1 VSESFTLG
9 NAIDIN
15 PVPLHWC
22 VERTNNELEDDM
34 KAMVYTQYGPLDVL
48 KLEEVEKPV
57 PKENEVLI
65 KVHAAS
71 VTFGDLAAVKGE
83 PFMVRFTLGLREPKY
98 KILGKDVAGQVEA
111 VGADVKQFMPGNKV
125 FGDLSECGWG
135 AYAEY
140 VSVPEN
146 ALVQKPA
153 NVTFEAAAAVPE
165 SGVVA
170 LQGLREK
177 GQIRSGQKV
186 LIYGASGG
194 IGTFAVQ
201 IAKSFGA
208 EVTGVCST
216 RNLDMVR
223 SLGADHVIDY
233 TKEDFTQNGEQYD
246 LILATAGYR
255 SIFDYKRA
263 LAPGGNYVATGGD
276 MAQIFQ
282 PMLLGPWLSTGGRKM
297 TNLAM
302 KPDKEDLTFVKEL
315 IEAGKVVPVIDKRFP
330 LRELPEALRY
340 YGEGHS
346 RGKVV
351 ITVAH

>member
-1 VSESFTLG
+1 
-9 NAIDIN
+9 
-15 PVPLHWC
+15 
-22 VERTNNELEDDM
+22 M
-34 KAMVYTQYGPLDVL
+34 KAMMYTQYGSPDVL
-48 KLEEVEKPV
+48 KLTEAAKPV
-57 PKENEVLI
+57 PNGNEVLI
-65 KVHAAS
+65 KVCASS

-83 PFMVRFTLGLREPKY
+83 PFMVRFTLGLREPKF
-98 KILGKDVAGQVEA
+98 KIPGKDVAGQVEA
-111 VGADVKQFMPGNKV
+111 VGAGVRQFKPGDEV
-125 FGDLSECGWG
+125 FGDLSESGWG

-146 ALVQKPA
+146 ALVRKPA

-165 SGVVA
+165 SAVVA
-170 LQGLREK
+170 LQGLRTK
-177 GQIRSGQKV
+177 GQIQSGQKV

-216 RNLDMVR
+216 RNLEMVR

-233 TKEDFTQNGEQYD
+233 TEEDFTQNGDQYD

-263 LAPGGNYVATGGD
+263 LAPGGHYVATGGE

-282 PMLLGPWLSTGGRKM
+282 PMLLGPLVSNRGRNM
-297 TNLAM
+297 SNLAM
-302 KPDKEDLTFVKEL
+302 KPDTKDLKFIKEL
-315 IEAGKVVPVIDKRFP
+315 IEAGKVTPVIDKSYP
-330 LRELPEALRY
+330 LSEIPEALRY
-340 YGEGHS
+340 YAKGRS

-351 ITVAH
+351 ITV

>member
-1 VSESFTLG
+1 MNS
-9 NAIDIN
+9 
-15 PVPLHWC
+15 
-22 VERTNNELEDDM
+22 LEGVM
-34 KAMVYTQYGPLDVL
+34 KAMMYTQYGSLDVL
-48 KLEEVEKPV
+48 KLVDAKKPV
-57 PKENEVLI
+57 PKADEVLI
-65 KVHAAS
+65 KVQAAS

-83 PFMVRFTLGLREPKY
+83 PFMVRFTLGLREPKFP
-98 KILGKDVAGQVEA
+98 IPGKDVAGIVEA
-111 VGADVKQFMPGNKV
+111 VGADVKQFKPGDEV
-125 FGDLSECGWG
+125 FGDLSESGWG

-140 VSVPEN
+140 VAVSES
-146 ALVQKPA
+146 ALVQKPT

-165 SGVVA
+165 SAVVA
-170 LQGLREK
+170 LQGLRSK
-177 GQIRSGQKV
+177 GNIQSSQKV

-201 IAKSFGA
+201 LAKSFGA

-216 RNLDMVR
+216 RNLEMVR

-263 LAPGGNYVATGGD
+263 LAPGGRYVATGGE

-282 PMLLGPWLSTGGRKM
+282 PMLLGPLVSGGGRKM

-302 KPDKEDLTFVKEL
+302 KPDKKDLTFIKEL
-315 IEAGKVVPVIDKRFP
+315 IEAGKVTPVIDKSFP
-330 LRELPEALRY
+330 LSELPKALRY
-340 YGEGHS
+340 YGEGRS

-351 ITVAH
+351 VTVEH

>member
-1 VSESFTLG
+1 VQNQES
-9 NAIDIN
+9 A
-15 PVPLHWC
+15 
-22 VERTNNELEDDM
+22 M
-34 KAMVYTQYGPLDVL
+34 KAIVQTAYGEAHEVL
-48 KLEEVEKPV
+48 ELKEVEKPV
-57 PKENEVLI
+57 PVEDQVLI

-71 VTFGDLAAVKGE
+71 VTYGDLAAVKGE
-83 PFMVRFTLGLREPKY
+83 PFMVRLTLGLRGPKFP
-98 KILGKDVAGQVEA
+98 IPGKDVAGQVEA
-111 VGADVKQFMPGNKV
+111 VGANVKQFRPGDEV

-140 VSVPEN
+140 VSVPES
-146 ALVQKPA
+146 ALVLKPA
-153 NVTFEAAAAVPE
+153 NITFEAAGAVPE

-170 LQGLREK
+170 LQGLRDK
-177 GQIRSGQKV
+177 GQIQSGQKV

-201 IAKSFGA
+201 IAKSFDT

-216 RNLDMVR
+216 RNLEMVR
-223 SLGADHVIDY
+223 SLGADYVVDY
-233 TKEDFTQNGEQYD
+233 TKEDFAQSGKQYD

-263 LAPGGNYVATGGD
+263 LAPGGHYVATGGE

-282 PMLLGPWLSTGGRKM
+282 PMLFGPWVSSGGRKM

-302 KPDKEDLTFVKEL
+302 KPDKKDLTFVKEL
-315 IEAGKVVPVIDKRFP
+315 IEAGQVTPVIDKSFS
-330 LRELPEALRY
+330 LSELPEALKY
-340 YGEGHS
+340 YGEGRS

-351 ITVAH
+351 VTMD

>member
-1 VSESFTLG
+1 MSET
-9 NAIDIN
+9 
-15 PVPLHWC
+15 
-22 VERTNNELEDDM
+22 EDDM
-34 KAMVYTQYGPLDVL
+34 KAMVYTQYGPPDVL
-48 KLEEVEKPV
+48 KLTEVEKPA
-57 PKENEVLI
+57 PQDGKVLV
-65 KVHAAS
+65 KVHASS
-71 VTFGDLAAVKGE
+71 VTFGDLAVLKGE
-83 PFMVRFTLGLREPKY
+83 PFMVRFSLGLREPKI

-111 VGADVKQFMPGNKV
+111 VGANVKQFKPGDEV
-125 FGDLSECGWG
+125 FGDLSGCGWG

-140 VSVPEN
+140 VLVPEN
-146 ALVQKPA
+146 VLVQKPA
-153 NVTFEAAAAVPE
+153 NVTFEAAGAVPE

-170 LQGLREK
+170 LQGLCK
-177 GQIRSGQKV
+177 GQIQSGQKV

-216 RNLDMVR
+216 RNQEMVR

-233 TKEDFTQNGEQYD
+233 KKEDFTQNSQQYD

-255 SIFDYKRA
+255 SLFDYKRA
-263 LAPGGNYVATGGD
+263 LAPGGHYVATGGE

-282 PMLLGPWLSTGGRKM
+282 PMLLGPLVSSGGRKM

-302 KPDKEDLTFVKEL
+302 KPDKKDLTFIKEL
-315 IEAGKVVPVIDKRFP
+315 IEAEKVIPVIDKCF
-330 LRELPEALRY
+330 LLSQLPEALRY
-340 YGEGHS
+340 YGEGRS

-351 ITVAH
+351 VTMD

>member
-1 VSESFTLG
+1 M
-9 NAIDIN
+9 
-15 PVPLHWC
+15 
-22 VERTNNELEDDM
+22 EDDM
-34 KAMVYTQYGPLDVL
+34 KAIVQTGYGEPSEVL
-48 KLEEVEKPV
+48 EVREIEKPT

-65 KVHAAS
+65 KIQAAS
-71 VTFGDLAAVKGE
+71 ITFGDLAAVKGE
-83 PFMVRFTLGLREPKY
+83 PAIARLSLGLREPKI
-98 KILGKDVAGQVEA
+98 KTPGKDVAGIVEA
-111 VGADVKQFMPGNKV
+111 VGANVKQFKPGDEV

-140 VSVPEN
+140 VSVPEK

-153 NVTFEAAAAVPE
+153 NITFEAAGGVPE
-165 SGVVA
+165 SAVVA
-170 LQGLREK
+170 LQGLQNK
-177 GQIRSGQKV
+177 GQIQSDQKV

-201 IAKSFGA
+201 IAKAFDT

-216 RNLDMVR
+216 RNLEMVR

-233 TKEDFTQNGEQYD
+233 TKEDFTQNGVQYD

-263 LAPGGNYVATGGD
+263 LAPGGHYVATGGE

-282 PMLLGPWLSTGGRKM
+282 PMLLGLLASSGGRTI

-302 KPDKEDLTFVKEL
+302 KPDKGDLTYVKEL
-315 IEAGKVVPVIDKRFP
+315 IEAGKVTPVIDKSYP
-330 LRELPEALRY
+330 WRELPEAFRY
-340 YGEGHS
+340 YAGGRS

-351 ITVAH
+351 VTMD

>member
-1 VSESFTLG
+1 
-9 NAIDIN
+9 
-15 PVPLHWC
+15 
-22 VERTNNELEDDM
+22 M
-34 KAMVYTQYGPLDVL
+34 KAIIQTGYGEPSEVL
-48 KLEEVEKPV
+48 ELQEVEKPA

-65 KVHAAS
+65 KIQAAS
-71 VTFGDLAAVKGE
+71 ITFGDLAAVKGE
-83 PFMVRFTLGLREPKY
+83 PFIARLSLGLREPKI
-98 KILGKDVAGQVEA
+98 KTPGKDVAGIVEA
-111 VGADVKQFMPGNKV
+111 VGENVKEFKPGDEV
-125 FGDLSECGWG
+125 FGDLSESGWG

-153 NVTFEAAAAVPE
+153 NITFEAAGAVPE
-165 SGVVA
+165 SAVVA
-170 LQGLREK
+170 LQGLRTK
-177 GQIRSGQKV
+177 GHIQSGQKV

-201 IAKSFGA
+201 IAKSFGT

-216 RNLDMVR
+216 RNVELVR

-233 TKEDFTQNGEQYD
+233 TVEDFTQNGQQYD

-255 SIFDYKRA
+255 SIFDYKRS
-263 LAPGGNYVATGGD
+263 LAPGGHYVATGGE

-282 PMLLGPWLSTGGRKM
+282 PMLLGPLVSSEGRKM

-302 KPDKEDLTFVKEL
+302 KPDKEDLTYVKEL
-315 IEAGKVVPVIDKRFP
+315 IEAGKVNSVIDKSYP
-330 LRELPEALRY
+330 LGELSEAFRY
-340 YGEGHS
+340 YGQGRS

-351 ITVAH
+351 VTVAH

>member
-1 VSESFTLG
+1 
-9 NAIDIN
+9 
-15 PVPLHWC
+15 
-22 VERTNNELEDDM
+22 M
-34 KAMVYTQYGPLDVL
+34 KAAIYDRYGPPNVL
-48 KLEEVEKPV
+48 ELREVEKPV
-57 PKENEVLI
+57 PQNDEVLI
-65 KVHAAS
+65 KIHAAS

-83 PFMVRFTLGLREPKY
+83 PFIARLSLGLREPKI
-98 KILGKDVAGQVEA
+98 KTPGKDVAGLVEA
-111 VGADVKQFMPGNKV
+111 VGANVKLFKPDDEV

-135 AYAEY
+135 AFAEY

-146 ALVQKPA
+146 VLVRKPA
-153 NVTFEAAAAVPE
+153 NLTFEAAGAVPE
-165 SGVVA
+165 SAVVA
-170 LQGLREK
+170 LQGLQDK
-177 GQIRSGQKV
+177 GDIQSGSKV

-216 RNLDMVR
+216 RNLEMVR

-233 TKEDFTQNGEQYD
+233 TKEDFSQNGEQYD

-255 SIFDYKRA
+255 SMFDYRRA
-263 LAPGGNYVATGGD
+263 LAPGGKYVAAGGE

-282 PMLLGPWLSTGGRKM
+282 PMLLGPLVSNKGRKM

-302 KPDKEDLTFVKEL
+302 KPDTEDLTFIKEL
-315 IEAGKVVPVIDKRFP
+315 IEAGKVVPVIDKSYP
-330 LRELPEALRY
+330 LTELPEALRY
-340 YGEGHS
+340 YGEGRS

-351 ITVAH
+351 VTMV

>member
-1 VSESFTLG
+1 
-9 NAIDIN
+9 
-15 PVPLHWC
+15 
-22 VERTNNELEDDM
+22 M
-34 KAMVYTQYGPLDVL
+34 KASVYERYGPPDVL
-48 KLEEVEKPV
+48 QLKEVEKPT
-57 PKENEVLI
+57 PKEDEVLM

-98 KILGKDVAGQVEA
+98 KILGKDVAGQIEA
-111 VGADVKQFMPGNKV
+111 VGANVKQFKPGDEV
-125 FGDLSECGWG
+125 FGNLSESGWG

-140 VSVPEN
+140 VSAPEN
-146 ALVQKPA
+146 VLVQKPA
-153 NVTFEAAAAVPE
+153 NLTFDAAAAVPE
-165 SGVVA
+165 SAVVA
-170 LQGLREK
+170 LQGLRQ
-177 GQIRSGQKV
+177 GQIQNGSKV

-216 RNLDMVR
+216 RNLELVR
-223 SLGADHVIDY
+223 SLGADHIIDY
-233 TKEDFTQNGEQYD
+233 TKEDFTQNDEKYD

-255 SIFDYKRA
+255 SLFDYKRA
-263 LAPGGNYVATGGD
+263 LAPGGNYVATGGE

-282 PMLLGPWLSTGGRKM
+282 PMFLGPLVSSEGRKM

-302 KPDKEDLTFVKEL
+302 KPDTKDLTLIKEL
-315 IEAGKVVPVIDKRFP
+315 IEAGKIIPVIDKSFP
-330 LRELPEALRY
+330 LSELPEALRY

-351 ITVAH
+351 ITMD

>member
-1 VSESFTLG
+1 M
-9 NAIDIN
+9 
-15 PVPLHWC
+15 
-22 VERTNNELEDDM
+22 EDDM
-34 KAMVYTQYGPLDVL
+34 KAMMYTQYGPPDVL
-48 KLEEVEKPV
+48 KPEEVAKPV
-57 PKENEVLI
+57 PKDDEVLI
-65 KVHAAS
+65 KVRASS

-83 PFMVRFTLGLREPKY
+83 PFMVRFTLGLRGPKF

-111 VGADVKQFMPGNKV
+111 VGADVKQFKPGDEV

-146 ALVQKPA
+146 VLVRKPA
-153 NVTFEAAAAVPE
+153 NLTFEAAGGVPE
-165 SGVVA
+165 SAVVA
-170 LQGLREK
+170 LQGLRK
-177 GQIRSGQKV
+177 GQIQSGQKV

-216 RNLDMVR
+216 RNLELVR
-223 SLGADHVIDY
+223 SLGADHIIDY
-233 TKEDFTQNGEQYD
+233 KKEDFTQNGQQYD
-246 LILATAGYR
+246 LVLATAGYR

-263 LAPGGNYVATGGD
+263 LAPGGYYVATGGE

-282 PMLLGPWLSTGGRKM
+282 PMLLGPLVSSDGRKLS
-297 TNLAM
+297 NLAM
-302 KPDKEDLTFVKEL
+302 QPDTKDLTFVKEL
-315 IEAGKVVPVIDKRFP
+315 IETGKVKPVIDKCFP
-330 LRELPEALRY
+330 LHELPEALRY
-340 YGEGHS
+340 YGQGRS

-351 ITVAH
+351 ITMD